1 MAITLLAGCGKSNH
15 THEWGEATYTWATD
29 YSTCTALR
37 VCKGDKSHK
46 EEETVNSVYE
56 VTTSA
61 TCEVDGE
68 GKYTVTFTNTAFE
81 VQTKTIVLEATGH
94 KWGTPT
100 YTWSNDYSSC
110 TATRVCEN
118 DPTHVETETATSAY
132 TETLPPTCLEDGRAV
147 YDVAFEN
154 EAFETQSHEI
164 TLPATEH
171 SWGTPTYTWS
181 NDNLSCT
188 AERVCLNDPTHK
200 ESETVEANYSVP
212 TEPTCETAGVGRYTT
227 NAFKNAAFKV
237 QTKDVA
243 IPATEHSWGTPTY
256 TWSNDYSSCTAT
268 RVCENDP
275 NHVETETVDS
285 AYNVIT
291 PATCEADGEGKYTA
305 TFKNKAFET
314 QSHEITLPAT
324 EHSWGT
330 PTYTWNA
337 DNSKCTAERVC
348 LNDPTHKESETVNS
362 VPSYNPEPTCTEGGL
377 VTYTATFK
385 NAAFVTQV
393 QENVAVPAKGH
404 KYKITYTWN
413 DDHTQC
419 TATAV
424 CENDSSH
431 TLEETKTATTGG
443 VEGTNGTVKY
453 GNLVKFDSEVFTD
466 QVYALYELS
475 PIGNGYSV
483 KGVNSA
489 LKGAITIPSS
499 FDHTSV
505 TAIKREAF
513 AYDNDIT
520 SVTIPSSV
528 DEIGIN
534 AFLLCDNLESVTFE
548 SGSNLKTI
556 DGNAF
561 GNTKIQSISIPASVE
576 NIGELA
582 FTECEELASVTFES
596 GSNLKSIDGNAFFC
610 CYALNNLTLPASLE
624 TIGREAFSGCTS
636 LFELSI
642 ESGSKL
648 ESIGDYAFSD
658 SGFGQISLP
667 ATLEYIGSHAFNG
680 LGSVFYS
687 GTIEQWNAI
696 KKGEDWCGYSN
707 PSCIYCSDGN
717 IDF

>member
-1 MAITLLAGCGKSNH
+1 MIHIVEIITKERKLNMERKLALMTSALMAITLLAGCGKSNH

-37 VCKGDKSHK
+37 VCKGDESHK

-81 VQTKTIVLEATGH
+81 DQTKTIVLEATGH
-94 KWGTPT
+94 NWGNPT
-100 YTWSNDYSSC
+100 YTWSDDYSKC

-118 DPTHVETETATSAY
+118 DPTHTESETVDSAY
-132 TETLPPTCLEDGRAV
+132 TEIIPATCDTDGSAV
-147 YDVAFEN
+147 YDAAFEN
-154 EAFETQSHEI
+154 EAFEAQSHEI
-164 TLPATEH
+164 TLPATGH
-171 SWGTPTYTWS
+171 NWGTPTYTWS
-181 NDNLSCT
+181 DDNLSCT
-188 AERVCLNDPTHK
+188 AERICLTDSTHK
-200 ESETVEANYSVP
+200 ESETVEATYSVP

-227 NAFKNAAFKV
+227 NAFENAAFAV

-243 IPATEHSWGTPTY
+243 IPATGHNY
-256 TWSNDYSSCTAT
+256 
-268 RVCENDP
+268 
-275 NHVETETVDS
+275 
-285 AYNVIT
+285 
-291 PATCEADGEGKYTA
+291 
-305 TFKNKAFET
+305 
-314 QSHEITLPAT
+314 
-324 EHSWGT
+324 GT

-453 GNLVKFDSEVFTD
+453 GNLVKFDSEVFAD
-466 QVYALYELS
+466 QVYALYELNT
-475 PIGNGYSV
+475 IGNGYSV

-499 FDHTSV
+499 FNSTSV

-576 NIGELA
+576 TIGELA

-696 KKGEDWCGYSN
+696 KKGEEWCGYSN

-717 IDF
+717 IEF